1 MQLMKDHG
9 LVKWPDPTAHF
20 RTCDRGIIKVIKV
33 AESVLDDDFE
43 FHSWGNF
50 VSSLL
55 LARRPRDQF
64 IGTDVMIVSAIG

>member
-1 MQLMKDHG
+1 M
-9 LVKWPDPTAHF
+9 
-20 RTCDRGIIKVIKV
+20 IKV

-43 FHSWGNF
+43 FHSWGNV